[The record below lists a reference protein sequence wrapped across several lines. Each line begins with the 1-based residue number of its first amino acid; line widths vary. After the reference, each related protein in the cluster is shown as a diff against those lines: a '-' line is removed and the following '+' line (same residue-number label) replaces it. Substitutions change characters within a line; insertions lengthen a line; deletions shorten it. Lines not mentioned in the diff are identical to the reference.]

1 MSRYYG
7 MVSTSKS
14 EVYTRIAVDS
24 FLKHTRL
31 APGDAFFLIDNDSTL
46 EMAPNPA
53 VNLLRNTAP
62 RGFAANV
69 NQILERALDD
79 GKDLVFLNND
89 IVFTPDWAT
98 PLCCGPRAILVPLC
112 NQYFAVRFGDWQM
125 QPAMD
130 LEHYR
135 GHEAD
140 LESFAKQLRTH
151 PDFKGKTQS
160 LARIGF
166 YCFLLPLEIGKTVGL
181 FDEGFGPGGGEDVD
195 YRIRA
200 NLAGFDVSLVC
211 DSFVL
216 HFMGKSTWRGAES
229 PQATQRR
236 DEQYLRHF
244 LAKWGPDLAQIFLF
258 TDQGANHV
266 ERLGLGGLLESGAY
280 RELIEACLARRSA
293 ASERGS
299 LAAGVPGASGQ

>member
-1 MSRYYG
+1 MGRYYG

-24 FLKHTRL
+24 FLRHTPL
-31 APGDAFFLIDNDSTL
+31 PPGDAFFLIDNDSTL

-69 NQILERALDD
+69 NQILERALAD
-79 GKDLVFLNND
+79 GKDLFFLNND
-89 IVFTPDWAT
+89 IVFTPNWTD
-98 PLCCGPRAILVPLC
+98 PLCAGPRAILVPLC
-112 NQYFAVRFGDWQM
+112 NQYFAVRFGDWEM
-125 QPAMD
+125 LPAMD

-135 GHEAD
+135 GHEED
-140 LESFAKQLRTH
+140 LERFVKQLRTH
-151 PDFKGKTQS
+151 PDFKGRIQS
-160 LARIGF
+160 FPRIGF
-166 YCFLLPLEIGKTVGL
+166 YCFLLPLEVGKTVGL

-200 NLAGFDVSLVC
+200 NLAGFDVGLVF

-229 PQATQRR
+229 PQATRQR
-236 DEQYLRHF
+236 DEQYFRYF

-258 TDQGANHV
+258 TDQGTNHV
-266 ERLGLGGLLESGAY
+266 DSLGLGRLLESGAY

-293 ASERGS
+293 ASAHGA
-299 LAAGVPGASGQ
+299 LAVREPGASGR